1 MDKKQKRVSD
11 AGLVRLN
18 KFISDSGV
26 TSRRKADFLI
36 ETGKVTVNG
45 KKVNTMGFKVD
56 PKEDHVTVQGK
67 AIKIVEDKVYL
78 LLNKPPQV
86 MTTLSDPEGRPT
98 VAEYVQDLSM
108 RVYPVGRLDWDSE
121 GMLIM
126 TNDGDFAN
134 KVMHPRYAIPKTYM
148 AKVSGH
154 PTDEDLEK
162 LIDGVTIIGG
172 KARAILVER
181 LTNRGGEQYD
191 WIKIIIDEGRNRQVR
206 NMFEKIGFDV
216 IKLQRVGIGRL
227 SMGDMNRGEYRL
239 LGPKDLE
246 RLFMTDDDV
255 ARRDAKKSRY
265 TKPRRPAPLDPKKPA
280 VKFERK
286 RGAEG
291 AKGRAARYQG
301 RAEAA
306 AAEGGSKASA
316 RSGSGDKAPTRS
328 PRGK

>member
-1 MDKKQKRVSD
+1 MDKKQKR
-11 AGLVRLN
+11 AGPGLVRLN
-18 KFISDSGV
+18 KFISQSGV

-45 KKVNTMGFKVD
+45 KKVQDMGVKVD
-56 PKEDHVTVQGK
+56 PQQDHITVQGK
-67 AIKIVEDKVYL
+67 AIKQVEEKVYL

-98 VAEYVQDLSM
+98 VAEYVQDLAM

-134 KVMHPRYAIPKTYM
+134 KIMHPRYAIPKTYM

-181 LTNRGGEQYD
+181 LTNRGGDQFD

-239 LGPKDLE
+239 LGPKDLA
-246 RLFMTDDDV
+246 RLFLSDEDA
-255 ARRDAKKSRY
+255 ARRDARKSRY
-265 TKPRRPAPLDPKKPA
+265 AKPRRPNLTEDKKPT
-280 VKFERK
+280 KFERK
-286 RGAEG
+286 KGAEG

-301 RAEAA
+301 RVAA
-306 AAEGGSKASA
+306 AK
-316 RSGSGDKAPTRS
+316 DAPA
-328 PRGK
+328 GKRK